1 MLSMLDTG
9 IQKLMCRT
17 FGSVIEV
24 LFPIC
29 SLARGKVLLETMS
42 YLTVFDCR
50 YGFRSTS
57 KVILLDPRSTKLT
70 LQVGLCQTCGFFNQT
85 RLFPVFPCT
94 PFDGKGCLSGI
105 YLVRDKSLFLFGY
118 RKGQIERKCQSSF
131 SVANSEIRWSQ
142 LVPSTTVLTLSVQT
156 V

>member
-70 LQVGLCQTCGFFNQT
+70 LQVGLCQTYGFFNQT
-85 RLFPVFPCT
+85 RRFPCA
-94 PFDGKGCLSGI
+94 PFDGKKGCLSGI

-118 RKGQIERKCQSSF
+118 RKGQIDRKCQGSF

>member
-1 MLSMLDTG
+1 
-9 IQKLMCRT
+9 MCRT

-70 LQVGLCQTCGFFNQT
+70 LQVGLCQTYGFFNQT
-85 RLFPVFPCT
+85 RRFPCA
-94 PFDGKGCLSGI
+94 PFDGKKGCLSGI

-118 RKGQIERKCQSSF
+118 RKGQIDRKCQGSF